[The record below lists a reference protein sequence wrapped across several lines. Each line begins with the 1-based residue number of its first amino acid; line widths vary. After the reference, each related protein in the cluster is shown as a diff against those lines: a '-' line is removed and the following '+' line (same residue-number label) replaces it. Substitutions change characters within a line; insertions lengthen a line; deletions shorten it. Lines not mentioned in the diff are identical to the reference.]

1 MIPAVSLMRL
11 IAVLLTGGAVAAGY
25 LQESRRLQVIRR
37 LSGDKARAYYE
48 SGRARGEGAMWA
60 ITIALAVAAAVTT
73 LRGLPFLG
81 AGSGL

>member
-1 MIPAVSLMRL
+1 MIPVVPLLRL
-11 IAVLLTGGAVAAGY
+11 IVVLLAGGAVLAGY

-60 ITIALAVAAAVTT
+60 ITIALAIAAAVTT
-73 LRGLPFLG
+73 LRGVPFLE
-81 AGSGL
+81 AGNGP